1 MDLGLAGKVIAI
13 TGGSR
18 GIGLEIARTLAAEGA
33 RLVLCAR
40 GEEKLE
46 AAAGELVEAG
56 AEVEAIALDILEA
69 DAGARLVGAARQ
81 RFGRLDGLVLS
92 AAGNRRG
99 EATELC
105 DQDWRELVD
114 LNFIAQARIA
124 REGARAMR
132 DQSDPKGGAML
143 FIASIFG
150 REAGGAGLAI
160 YNSTKSAVISLAK
173 VMAIELAPHGVR
185 VNSLAP
191 GSIRF
196 PGGSWDQRVLK
207 DPEGMATFV
216 KQNIPLGRFGTAQEV
231 ASVAAFLLSERASLV
246 TGACWNVDGGQSK
259 SLI

>member
-1 MDLGLAGKVIAI
+1 MDLGLTGKVIAI

-40 GEEKLE
+40 GKEKLD
-46 AAAGELVEAG
+46 AAASELVDAG
-56 AEVEAIALDILEA
+56 AEVEAIVLDILEA
-69 DAGARLVGAARQ
+69 EAGARLVSAARQ

-99 EATELC
+99 EATEFC
-105 DQDWRELVD
+105 DQDWRELVE

-132 DQSDPKGGAML
+132 DQDPKGGALL

-150 REAGGAGLAI
+150 REAGGPGLAI

-173 VMAIELAPHGVR
+173 IMSIELAPHGVR

-207 DPEGMATFV
+207 DPEGMAVFV